1 MQTYTYSVKTL
12 SATSVSRER
21 SQTSEQGLSSS
32 TSGEEVGAFLSG
44 SAVTASQA
52 LELQL
57 VLEYC
62 DFGSLRDALDQ
73 GSLHP
78 LGRPN
83 YTAVLETAADV
94 AKGMLHLHACGIV
107 HSDLKASHHSIFCQL
122 CMLFV

>member
-1 MQTYTYSVKTL
+1 M
-12 SATSVSRER
+12 
-21 SQTSEQGLSSS
+21 SSS
-32 TSGEEVGAFLSG
+32 EGEVGAYLSC
-44 SAVTASQA
+44 ANTTASQA

-73 GSLHP
+73 GSLNP

-83 YTAVLETAADV
+83 YAAVLETAADV

-107 HSDLKASHHSIFCQL
+107 HSDLKASLRKTVVSSA
-122 CMLFV
+122 